1 MKNFNYDVALERI
14 DAMYN
19 SGELGSGE
27 YATYVQTVHWL
38 DSARISPEQASVTM
52 EYLMWC
58 MDAGSRYVRYVQR
71 ALDLLEEMMET
82 A

>member
-27 YATYVQTVHWL
+27 YVTHVQTVHWL
-38 DSARISPEQASVTM
+38 DNARISPEQASITI
-52 EYLMWC
+52 EHLMRY
-58 MDAGSRYVRYVQR
+58 MDAGSRYVRYTER
-71 ALDLLEEMMET
+71 AIDLLKEMMET